1 METLFTIMGPGCRQV
16 SRTKT
21 TDTDFVVGLWGDGRI
36 GTFRGHRTGPHGY
49 GATVFGTKGI
59 AQAGRFEGYEPLLVE
74 ITRFFRTSKPPVSA
88 AETLEIIAFMEAAER
103 SAATGGAAVQLA
115 PIVTP

>member
-16 SRTKT
+16 RRTKT

-74 ITRFFRTSKPPVSA
+74 IARFFRTGKPPVSA

-103 SAATGGAAVQLA
+103 SAATGGAAVPLA
-115 PIVTP
+115 PP